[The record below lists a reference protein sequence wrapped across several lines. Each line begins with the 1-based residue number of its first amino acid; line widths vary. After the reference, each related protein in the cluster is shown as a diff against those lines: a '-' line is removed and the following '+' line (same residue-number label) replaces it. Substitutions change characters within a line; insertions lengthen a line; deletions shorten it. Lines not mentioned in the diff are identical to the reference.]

1 MSNIL
6 IETQDAITTITLNR
20 PEKKNALTRE
30 MYQTIAD
37 ALVEVNQTESCKV
50 VIIRAEGDVFCA
62 GNENAG
68 FANHGAEPHLAET
81 VSFMNALLNCKKTVV
96 AEVSGKAVGIGTTM
110 LLHCD
115 FVYTHGEAQFV
126 MPFINLGLVPEY
138 ASSYILPRMAG
149 RRRASEWLLLG
160 EPFGAQEAYQF
171 GMVTKIVE
179 PEALRDTVNKV
190 AGKLAA
196 KPAYALLQS
205 KALINNEAEAI
216 HQQMDVELDVFIEA
230 MGTEAA
236 QEAFDAFLHKR
247 PINPEKFK

>member
-1 MSNIL
+1 MSHIL
-6 IETQDAITTITLNR
+6 IETQGAITSITLNR
-20 PEKKNALTRE
+20 PDRKNALTPQ
-30 MYQTIAD
+30 MYQSMAD
-37 ALVEVNQTESCKV
+37 ALKEANETQRCKV
-50 VIIRAEGDVFCA
+50 VVIRAEGDVFCA
-62 GNENAG
+62 GNEIAG
-68 FANHGAEPHLAET
+68 FANHSEKPHLAET
-81 VSFMNALLNCKKTVV
+81 VSFMDALLNCKKTVV

-115 FVYTHGEAQFV
+115 FVYTHNTAQFV
-126 MPFINLGLVPEY
+126 LPFINLGLVPEY

-179 PEALRDTVNKV
+179 PEALRDTVNEV
-190 AGKLAA
+190 ASKLAA

-205 KALINNEAEAI
+205 KVLMNNEAEAI
-216 HQQMDVELDVFIEA
+216 HQHMDVELDVFIEA

-236 QEAFDAFLHKR
+236 QEAFDAFLQKR
-247 PINPEKFK
+247 PVNPEKFK

>member
-6 IETQDAITTITLNR
+6 IETQGAITHIVLNR

-30 MYQTIAD
+30 MYQTMAD
-37 ALVEVNQTESCKV
+37 ALNEANEAEHIKV
-50 VIIRAEGDVFCA
+50 VVIRATGDIFCA
-62 GNENAG
+62 GNEIAG
-68 FANHGAEPHLAET
+68 FANHGEDPHLAET

-96 AEVSGKAVGIGTTM
+96 AEVSGMAVGIGTTM

-115 FVYTHGEAQFV
+115 FVYADSQARFV

-160 EPFGAQEAYQF
+160 EPFGAQDAYQF
-171 GMVTKIVE
+171 GLLTKVTE
-179 PEALRDTVNKV
+179 PEALRETVDNV
-190 AGKLAA
+190 VTKLAA
-196 KPAYALLQS
+196 KPAFALLQS
-205 KALINNEAEAI
+205 KALITNEADAI
-216 HQQMDVELDVFIEA
+216 RQHMDVELDVFIEA

-247 PINPEKFK
+247 PVNPDKFK

>member
-6 IETQDAITTITLNR
+6 IETQGAVTSIILNR

-30 MYQTIAD
+30 MYQTMAD
-37 ALVEVNQTESCKV
+37 ALTDANHAEDCKV
-50 VIIRAEGDVFCA
+50 VIIRAEGDIFCA
-62 GNENAG
+62 GNEIAG
-68 FANHGAEPHLAET
+68 FANHGEDPHLAET

-96 AEVSGKAVGIGTTM
+96 AEVSGLAVGIGTTM

-115 FVYTHGEAQFV
+115 FVYTSNQTRFIL
-126 MPFINLGLVPEY
+126 PFINLGLVPEY

-160 EPFGAQEAYQF
+160 EPISAQEAYQF

-179 PEALRDTVNKV
+179 PEALRETVDNV
-190 AGKLAA
+190 AKKLAA
-196 KPAYALLQS
+196 KPAFALLQS
-205 KALINNEAEAI
+205 KALINNEADAI
-216 HQQMDVELDVFIEA
+216 RQHMDVELDVFIEA

-247 PINPEKFK
+247 PIDPDKFK